1 MTTAVMSRFQIR
13 PIAVWTLRVLMAAMF
28 LMAAA
33 MKLSGQQMMNDE
45 FDVIGLGQWFR
56 YVTGVLELIGGVAVL
71 VPRWSI
77 PGAVLL
83 LLVDI
88 GAFLAQI
95 TTLHADWIHTV
106 VLGAML
112 GLLIYLQRD
121 RLAAR

>member
-33 MKLSGQQMMNDE
+33 MKLSGQQMMIDE